1 MKILL
6 LSIMLTISAFANLQI
21 LEVHDMDLT
30 YLKPEGNGKIGKF
43 KFGVDT
49 GANNGSEKDPGDFLH
64 DILIKIVGND
74 IFLESDFSYIVWR
87 EAPEFFTDAEK
98 ILTRDLE
105 LYFTF
110 SRNSLKAARL
120 QYDFTEAKFKL
131 FDLDAFCSDKLRVGG
146 IAQRLLENCLFNSH
160 LILSKLEFNF
170 PKEVVQEVVESSHGN
185 EGVFKIDTVKD
196 FSLFVEK
203 SVFKANF
210 TVDWV
215 VNLNSTVVGKLRP
228 DVDNQKLAVDVDKI
242 TLGKINVTKVT
253 LWVLKKANITGLQID
268 GNTVTINF

>member
-1 MKILL
+1 M
-6 LSIMLTISAFANLQI
+6 SAFANLQI

-30 YLKPEGNGKIGKF
+30 YLKPEGKGKIGKF

-49 GANNGSEKDPGDFLH
+49 GARNKEFNNKDPGDFLH
-64 DILIKIVGND
+64 DITIKIIGDD

-87 EAPEFFTDAEK
+87 QAPEFFTDAEK

-105 LYFTF
+105 LFFTY
-110 SRNSLKAARL
+110 SRNSLKATRL

-170 PKEVVQEVVESSHGN
+170 PKKIVKEVVETTYGDKDA
-185 EGVFKIDTVKD
+185 FFIDTVRN

-203 SVFKANF
+203 SVFNANF

-215 VNLNSTVVGKLRP
+215 VNLNSTISGKLTP
-228 DVDNQKLAVDVDKI
+228 DTDNEKLAVEVDKI
-242 TLGKINVTKVT
+242 MLGKINVTQVT
-253 LWVLKKANITGLQID
+253 LWILKKANITGLEID
-268 GNTVTINF
+268 GKTVTINF